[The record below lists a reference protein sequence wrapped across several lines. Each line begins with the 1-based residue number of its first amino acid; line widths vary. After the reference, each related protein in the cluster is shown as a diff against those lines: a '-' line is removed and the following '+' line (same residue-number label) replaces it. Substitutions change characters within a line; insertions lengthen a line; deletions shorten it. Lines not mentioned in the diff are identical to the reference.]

1 MATEYP
7 ALRLLTDQPRWVSR
21 LNIDGVEIQAEVTGI
36 RNFTLNNE
44 LGEAD
49 TAQPFQPFG
58 IQGQRGASFLFGST
72 ETGLKPLLE
81 VRLRGTWKNLP
92 GTEAEFNSLY
102 KEYDTHADLFTV
114 SVEYRQGGRWKRCGE
129 GQRLFRFDADGNM
142 DKAEISFIS
151 DEKEDPDKCGDH
163 CDKEGLF
170 RVTLE
175 SPTIGFSVEGLP
187 QALHGSDDAQQPL
200 QEERTHGNPTGAF
213 RTVAC

>member
-129 GQRLFRFDADGNM
+129 GQRLFRPLWQRRSFPCHLG
-142 DKAEISFIS
+142 ISNHRFWRGS
-151 DEKEDPDKCGDH
+151 
-163 CDKEGLF
+163 
-170 RVTLE
+170 
-175 SPTIGFSVEGLP
+175 LP